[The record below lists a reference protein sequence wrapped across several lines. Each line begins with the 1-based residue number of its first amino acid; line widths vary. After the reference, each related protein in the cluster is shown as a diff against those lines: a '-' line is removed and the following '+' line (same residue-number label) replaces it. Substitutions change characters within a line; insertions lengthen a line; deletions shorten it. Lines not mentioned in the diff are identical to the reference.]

1 MDMDSRITIRLTSG
15 QLALA
20 KRLSVLIDIPYEEK
34 MDSQRHEILIL
45 GEQLARRLTAAVLTA
60 VHEIE

>member
-1 MDMDSRITIRLTSG
+1 MDSRITIRLTSG